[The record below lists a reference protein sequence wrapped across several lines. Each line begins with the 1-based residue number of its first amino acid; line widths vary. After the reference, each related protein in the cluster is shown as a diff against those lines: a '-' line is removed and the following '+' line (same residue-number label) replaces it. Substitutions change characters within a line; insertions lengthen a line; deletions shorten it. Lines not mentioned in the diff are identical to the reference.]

1 MGFLGDI
8 FYFIIVIGILILFHE
23 LGHFLAARLTG
34 MRADIFSIGM
44 GWRFIGYNKVNGL
57 TFGSLSDDFDLKGNT
72 DYRLAAFPIGGYV
85 KISGMVDESM
95 DTDFAGKPPEK
106 YEFRAKNPFQKI
118 FVLSAGV
125 LMNALLA
132 IGIFAGISYING
144 EQSYNT
150 TTVGYVQSGSAA
162 DLIGLEKGDKILSI
176 NDKEVGNWSEVMQYL
191 TTRDFG
197 ESRIINVIRDGAPT
211 TLQGDGGKFI
221 RLLAE
226 QKSLGIEPV
235 GLKTVVISAI
245 FDKPAQKAGITQNDT
260 IFAVNGTE
268 VTAFTQFGGI
278 LQANPE
284 TTLFIE
290 WKRNNQIM
298 GDSITTD
305 ERGTIG
311 VQITQAYLGDVYL
324 REYSIGQS
332 VAFGYNQTVSSINLL
347 FRSIG
352 QMFSGNLSFRESVG
366 GPIMIAKQASQQA
379 ERGIVSFLSFMALLS
394 ISLAVLNILPFP
406 ALDGGHIVFVAIEA
420 IIRREV
426 PIKIKMA
433 IQQTGLIILL
443 LFMAFVLY
451 NDIVR

>member
-1 MGFLGDI
+1 MGFLSDI
-8 FYFIIVIGILILFHE
+8 FYFVIVIGILILFHE

-44 GWRFIGYNKVNGL
+44 GWRFIGYNKVSGL
-57 TFGSLSDDFDLKGNT
+57 SFGSLPENFDLKGNT

-85 KISGMVDESM
+85 KIAGMVDESM
-95 DTDFAGKPPEK
+95 DTDFAGKPPES

-132 IGIFAGISYING
+132 IGIFAGIAYTNG

-150 TTVGYVQSGSAA
+150 TTVGYVQQGTAA
-162 DLIGLEKGDKILSI
+162 DLLGLEIGDKILSV
-176 NDKEVGNWSEVMQYL
+176 NDNKVSNWTEVMQFL

-197 ESRIINVIRDGAPT
+197 NTRNIELIRNGE
-211 TLQGDGGKFI
+211 TLSISGDGGKII
-221 RLLAE
+221 RLIAE
-226 QKSLGIEPV
+226 HKSFGIEPE
-235 GLKTVVISAI
+235 GLRTVVIAPI
-245 FDKPAQKAGITQNDT
+245 FDKPAQKAGIAPNDT
-260 IFAVNGTE
+260 IYAVNGTE
-268 VTAFTQFGGI
+268 ITAFNQFVSI

-284 TTLFIE
+284 STLFIE
-290 WKRNNQIM
+290 WKRNNEIL

-311 VQITQAYLGDVYL
+311 VQITQAYLG
-324 REYSIGQS
+324 SIFTRDYGLGEAT
-332 VAFGYNQTVSSINLL
+332 VFGYNQTVSSVGLL

-406 ALDGGHIVFVAIEA
+406 ALDGGHIVFVTIEA